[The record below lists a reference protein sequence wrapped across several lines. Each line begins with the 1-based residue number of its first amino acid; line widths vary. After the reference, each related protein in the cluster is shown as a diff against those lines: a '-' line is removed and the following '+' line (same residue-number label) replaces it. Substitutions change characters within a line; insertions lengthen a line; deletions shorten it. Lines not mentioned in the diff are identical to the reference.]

1 MNNIVLIGM
10 PGCGKSTAGVILAKT
25 LGMDFV
31 DTDLIVQQREKRLLQ
46 DIIDLDGLE
55 NFLDRESEAI
65 LSREYSKSVIS
76 TGGSAV
82 FRQNAMEHLKKN
94 SVVFFL
100 DVSPDILGARIN
112 NIKTRGIAAGKN
124 EKITDIYNSR
134 LPLYRKYADHILNCD
149 GESVEKTVEKIIEL
163 LKNEKI

>member
-31 DTDLIVQQREKRLLQ
+31 DTDLIVQQRENRLLQ

-82 FRQNAMEHLKKN
+82 FRQNTMEHLKKN
-94 SVVFFL
+94 SAVIFL